1 MARAGISVGDIN
13 QATASF
19 MQTPAAAPTK
29 KAAAKKPAPAP
40 APAAS
45 NAVTLKP
52 LVNNKGKVVGYGHF
66 KGDESQDLSAIPKKA
81 PSTPAAKA
89 QLKEAIAA
97 TTTPIAPSAQKKQAA
112 VLQTSE
118 NKKMKAYNQ
127 AIAMGAD
134 PNSAANIAQA
144 KNPQQA
150 MKAFQEVLPS
160 VQEQNASTLLAR
172 EAQENMMRRQNQLM
186 AEIAKGPPLAPRSSR
201 RLKGGY
207 TPKFR
212 SAGSVAE
219 RGRNVAR
226 GTYQFSNPLGMGG
239 GASRTGGVG
248 GLA

>member
-19 MQTPAAAPTK
+19 MQTPAAAPTIR
-29 KAAAKKPAPAP
+29 AAAQP
-40 APAAS
+40 
-45 NAVTLKP
+45 
-52 LVNNKGKVVGYGHF
+52 
-66 KGDESQDLSAIPKKA
+66 PK
-81 PSTPAAKA
+81 
-89 QLKEAIAA
+89 Q
-97 TTTPIAPSAQKKQAA
+97 
-112 VLQTSE
+112 
-118 NKKMKAYNQ
+118 NKKMKAYNK

-144 KNPQQA
+144 KNPQKA
-150 MKAFQEVLPS
+150 MKAFQQVLPS

-172 EAQENMMRRQNQLM
+172 EAQENMMRRQSQLM

-201 RLKGGY
+201 RLKGGGY

-226 GTYQFSNPLGMGG
+226 GTYQFSNPLGMSG